1 MATIAR
7 WPAASMMMAFLRF
20 QRKIP
25 QTGGLS
31 TGAIQSARPMKALR
45 RSLYAWVAL
54 LGIVFSQ
61 LAVSAYACPG
71 LNPLSSSQNTAKAVT
86 GNAMAGMPCA
96 GTGMADVDME
106 QPALCLQHCDQ
117 GNQTV
122 ASAQALDFH
131 PALVL
136 FLIVPTPAQTADAS
150 EALVQAPPLRRSTYP
165 PPLWRTGRLRI

>member
-1 MATIAR
+1 
-7 WPAASMMMAFLRF
+7 
-20 QRKIP
+20 
-25 QTGGLS
+25 
-31 TGAIQSARPMKALR
+31 MKVFR

-71 LNPLSSSQNTAKAVT
+71 LNALNPSKNTAKV
-86 GNAMAGMPCA
+86 MAENKRVGMTCA
-96 GTGMADVDME
+96 EMGMADADME

-117 GNQTV
+117 GSQTV
-122 ASAQALDFH
+122 GSAQPLDFN

-136 FLIVPTPAQTADAS
+136 FLIVPTLAQTAAAS
-150 EALVQAPPLRRSTYP
+150 EPFLQAQPLARSTYP